1 MDSMYEQL
9 MGLPLFS
16 GVSHQK
22 ISEIIGKYPFHFLK
36 FSDGETIISHG
47 EPCTHLLSVIAG
59 EISTEI
65 ISSDGKF
72 RSTQTLAAPDTIS
85 PEFLFGRSTLSPLT
99 AVAKGA
105 AGIVRI
111 AKPDFL
117 QILTSD
123 SIFLFN
129 YLNMLSLQAQM
140 NVDGVMALTSGSLEK
155 RIAFW
160 ILALTQPGGRDIV
173 LQCRQR
179 DMYAVFGK
187 PEAATKAEIRKR
199 IASVACQRSRP
210 SRIRRHYQLRQ
221 SRDSRVPAQKAG

>member
-179 DMYAVFGK
+179 DMYAVFG
-187 PEAATKAEIRKR
+187 
-199 IASVACQRSRP
+199 VQ
-210 SRIRRHYQLRQ
+210 RQ
-221 SRDSRVPAQKAG
+221 SLVSALDHLASDDIISYDSREIHVFQHRKLVEILTE

>member
-117 QILTSD
+117 QILTSPEGPGSYTYNRIWD
-123 SIFLFN
+123 ENLLKALASIESIYPYTL
-129 YLNMLSLQAQM
+129 Y
-140 NVDGVMALTSGSLEK
+140 T
-155 RIAFW
+155 
-160 ILALTQPGGRDIV
+160 
-173 LQCRQR
+173 
-179 DMYAVFGK
+179 
-187 PEAATKAEIRKR
+187 IRNDYTR
-199 IASVACQRSRP
+199 
-210 SRIRRHYQLRQ
+210 
-221 SRDSRVPAQKAG
+221 